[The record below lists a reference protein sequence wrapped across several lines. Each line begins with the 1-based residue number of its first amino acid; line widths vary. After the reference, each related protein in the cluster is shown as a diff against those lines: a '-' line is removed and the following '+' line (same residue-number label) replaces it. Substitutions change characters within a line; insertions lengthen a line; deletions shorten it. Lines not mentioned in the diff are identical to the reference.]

1 MPVWSS
7 AAVVVSPPTRPPWC
21 RFPRIRIT
29 TERLTDR
36 PQLVMLMV
44 MTKRAKEASLP
55 KQISAAEFKA
65 KCLDIMDLVQERGGE
80 VVVTKR
86 GKAVAKLV
94 PIQERPASLF
104 GALRGMATLED
115 DLVSP
120 IDVAWEA
127 ST

>member
-1 MPVWSS
+1 
-7 AAVVVSPPTRPPWC
+7 
-21 RFPRIRIT
+21 
-29 TERLTDR
+29 
-36 PQLVMLMV
+36 MV

-94 PIQERPASLF
+94 PIQEGTDGHGHVYGSEKYEDRP
-104 GALRGMATLED
+104 
-115 DLVSP
+115 
-120 IDVAWEA
+120 
-127 ST
+127 